1 MQGLAARHCSCWI
14 PATVDEAT
22 RHRADRDKSLAA
34 HIQSATQSL
43 REERDRLAKRLADL
57 ERELATLATRLE
69 SPSAYVTSGDS
80 GQRRS

>member
-1 MQGLAARHCSCWI
+1 MDNTKRQRANRDRH
-14 PATVDEAT
+14 
-22 RHRADRDKSLAA
+22 LAA

-57 ERELATLATRLE
+57 ERELANLAARLD

-80 GQRRS
+80 GRRRS

>member
-1 MQGLAARHCSCWI
+1 MDDTKRQRANRDRH
-14 PATVDEAT
+14 
-22 RHRADRDKSLAA
+22 LAA

-57 ERELATLATRLE
+57 ERELANLATRLD

-80 GQRRS
+80 GRRRS